1 MSHEAQLS
9 TWAAHLAA
17 AVQATPCRSAR
28 SRVRAWVCVRES
40 EASER
45 SATSPMAEEEEQE
58 PDHTTRQIRF
68 SPSEPVDPSC
78 RPLLR

>member
-58 PDHTTRQIRF
+58 PDHSLEKF
-68 SPSEPVDPSC
+68 LAEPD
-78 RPLLR
+78 

>member
-9 TWAAHLAA
+9 TCAAHLAA

-40 EASER
+40 EASEC
-45 SATSPMAEEEEQE
+45 SATSPMAKDEEQE
-58 PDHTTRQIRF
+58 PDQPTRQIRF
-68 SPSEPVDPSC
+68 SPSEPADPSPT
-78 RPLLR
+78 PL